1 MQASRAAS
9 VVSVG
14 IAGYSVFGYKSSH
27 VKSPAPVPSRIAEI
41 FWSNESAIS
50 GFALVKALHRLTE
63 AFSSE
68 VEFVSSANLWGISCS
83 TLMKLVCTTPFHPCL
98 SEAVDLRGAARKLL
112 FVHGV
117 RFAALLRIGGG
128 SVSSWCFIQIHS
140 PNFLQVILDL
150 HQQEVDSINR

>member
-1 MQASRAAS
+1 
-9 VVSVG
+9 
-14 IAGYSVFGYKSSH
+14 
-27 VKSPAPVPSRIAEI
+27 
-41 FWSNESAIS
+41 
-50 GFALVKALHRLTE
+50 
-63 AFSSE
+63 
-68 VEFVSSANLWGISCS
+68 
-83 TLMKLVCTTPFHPCL
+83 MKLVCTTPFHPCL